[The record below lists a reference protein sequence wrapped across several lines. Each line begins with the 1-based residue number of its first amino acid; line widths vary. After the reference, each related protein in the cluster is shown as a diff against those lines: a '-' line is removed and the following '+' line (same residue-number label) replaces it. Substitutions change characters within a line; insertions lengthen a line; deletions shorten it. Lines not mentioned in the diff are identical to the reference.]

1 MDQNIHSKGSTMK
14 INVSNLTYYIGWF
27 LVPACIIL
35 CLLEFI
41 YHLDKEK
48 EKFYFMESLKWFTYL
63 ETPQEVVRII
73 FIVIISIVCT
83 IAIILIFTA
92 PAQAGEW
99 SSVYSQKVRLH
110 QNVTI
115 NNIIIPDIQFS
126 SPVTGHLSNGKLV
139 LDYPVNPV
147 VFLDIFI
154 NGVKTSIILEEGQTY
169 TDNKSGFQI
178 TALGFT
184 ASDSIAWE
192 YANYNPSVTLSI
204 NTWQQNNI
212 PSLKINIKVQNSS
225 IEYGKLSIINIV
237 SDITN
242 TGKTLV
248 YADVSPDFGSLSTIS
263 SNTKRRI
270 VIDSGTTQSLDWNI
284 NIPTSYGSHTL
295 NIIATIPDVTMNYP
309 DGTYTNKT
317 LSFSSNTTIQI
328 TPPTSGIT
336 IQKIIPERLYTCV
349 NTSIILVVSNTG
361 IYDIKNIT
369 IIDKVPNTFI
379 AATDSFVW
387 NIPEIKSKDQISV
400 FERVTPLVEGS
411 YTVEAA
417 EMTYFIQQTYRTSS
431 NTPATQIIFTG
442 KNCKASA
449 VQIINSPEQV
459 YVEHL
464 PDPIQPEVPVQTTVK
479 KEVSKSTVPIPTV
492 TPIVWTP
499 GFESVFGVIVLLAA
513 YKFRKVK

>member
-1 MDQNIHSKGSTMK
+1 
-14 INVSNLTYYIGWF
+14 
-27 LVPACIIL
+27 
-35 CLLEFI
+35 
-41 YHLDKEK
+41 
-48 EKFYFMESLKWFTYL
+48 
-63 ETPQEVVRII
+63 
-73 FIVIISIVCT
+73 
-83 IAIILIFTA
+83 
-92 PAQAGEW
+92 
-99 SSVYSQKVRLH
+99 
-110 QNVTI
+110 
-115 NNIIIPDIQFS
+115 
-126 SPVTGHLSNGKLV
+126 
-139 LDYPVNPV
+139 
-147 VFLDIFI
+147 
-154 NGVKTSIILEEGQTY
+154 
-169 TDNKSGFQI
+169 
-178 TALGFT
+178 
-184 ASDSIAWE
+184 
-192 YANYNPSVTLSI
+192 
-204 NTWQQNNI
+204 
-212 PSLKINIKVQNSS
+212 
-225 IEYGKLSIINIV
+225 
-237 SDITN
+237 
-242 TGKTLV
+242 
-248 YADVSPDFGSLSTIS
+248 
-263 SNTKRRI
+263 
-270 VIDSGTTQSLDWNI
+270 
-284 NIPTSYGSHTL
+284 
-295 NIIATIPDVTMNYP
+295 MNYP

-464 PDPIQPEVPVQTTVK
+464 PDIIQPEVPVQTTVK